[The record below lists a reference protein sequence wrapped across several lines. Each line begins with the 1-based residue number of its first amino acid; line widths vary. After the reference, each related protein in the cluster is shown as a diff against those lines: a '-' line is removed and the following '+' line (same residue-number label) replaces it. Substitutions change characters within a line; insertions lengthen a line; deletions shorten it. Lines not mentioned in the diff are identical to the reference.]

1 VVWVVSPQQFQTVL
15 VVDLLLLVGVAASVA
30 QVELRAAPPR
40 LVVVEEQQG
49 IPVMVEQAETAM
61 RRLPLRAPHQL
72 RRKEVVMVLAVAVA
86 VVVEPVHQTPPVP
99 VAVLEFLVRAQT
111 DWVVQTQPPTD
122 MEVLAAVVV
131 EMQQSLPQ

>member
-1 VVWVVSPQQFQTVL
+1 VL

-30 QVELRAAPPR
+30 PAVPTAAPPR
-40 LVVVEEQQG
+40 PVVVEEQQG

-86 VVVEPVHQTPPVP
+86 VVVEPVQQTPLVA

-111 DWVVQTQPPTD
+111 AMVVQTQPPTD

-131 EMQQSLPQ
+131 EMQQSLP